1 MSESTLSE
9 QALPLTHHTEHSA
22 LTWALRGFMA
32 CLCVLAILATPWV
45 WATEVAPDEQAAVPA
60 LRTWVTDQT
69 GILTPETQQ
78 ALNARLA
85 KLEQDK
91 GAQLAVLVVP
101 TTGQD
106 SIEDYARRVFEQW
119 RLGRA
124 KVDDGALLVVALQ
137 DRRLRVEVGYGLEG
151 AISDLQ
157 AGRIIREQI
166 TPYFK
171 EGDYAQGITAGVDSL
186 EALIRGEALPAPV
199 VTSSSA
205 SDDEPWAVLLPLAF
219 FSLVLPVIPAAVASG
234 AFVYLAFGSVFFG
247 IVAALV
253 AACISVLGRR
263 LRAGGRGASRAARR
277 GGLIGGLGGGF
288 GGGFAAGR
296 GSSHGGGGGMGSG
309 GGISGGGGGSG
320 GGGASGGW

>member
-1 MSESTLSE
+1 MSESMMSE
-9 QALPLTHHTEHSA
+9 QVAFTHPTGHRARISVV
-22 LTWALRGFMA
+22 RGLMA
-32 CLCVLAILATPWV
+32 CLCLLAMMATPCV
-45 WATEVAPDEQAAVPA
+45 WATGTAPDKPVDVPA

-69 GILTPETQQ
+69 GILNPETQQ
-78 ALNARLA
+78 ALNTRLA

-106 SIEDYARRVFEQW
+106 TIEDYARRVFDQW

-157 AGRIIREQI
+157 AGRIIREHI

-171 EGDYAQGITAGVDSL
+171 EGDYIQGITAGVDSL
-186 EALIRGEALPAPV
+186 EALIRGEALPAPAA
-199 VTSSSA
+199 TSSST
-205 SDDEPWAVLLPLAF
+205 SDNDEPLAILLPLAF

-234 AFVYLAFGSVFFG
+234 AFVYLAFDSLFFA

-253 AACISVLGRR
+253 AAYISVLGRR
-263 LRAGGRGASRAARR
+263 LRAGGRGATRAARR
-277 GGLIGGLGGGF
+277 GGVIGGF
-288 GGGFAAGR
+288 GGGFA
-296 GSSHGGGGGMGSG
+296 GGGGGGHGGGMGSG
-309 GGISGGGGGSG
+309 GGVSGGGGGSG